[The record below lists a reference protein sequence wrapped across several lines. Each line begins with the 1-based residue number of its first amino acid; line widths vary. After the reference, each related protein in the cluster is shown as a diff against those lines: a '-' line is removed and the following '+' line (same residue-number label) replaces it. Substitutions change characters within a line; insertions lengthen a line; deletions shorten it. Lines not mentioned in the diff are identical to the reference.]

1 MSVFLLVCLIFLYHC
16 LFHVSFFPYLF
27 IARSFGQFVTERQ
40 SNLNCIY
47 LYFRLIDDLLLL
59 LRRGHAQELH
69 QYSQVKTNST
79 GRLMVYCCCCCL
91 PCTIVAIGHG
101 MLKKFWPFGTRL
113 RSTHFREFNY
123 LKLCR
128 PAYFIRTTQLL
139 PHPSH
144 GTYIRLYLRTCC
156 ARMKESCFFRRK

>member
-79 GRLMVYCCCCCL
+79 GRLMVYCIL
-91 PCTIVAIGHG
+91 NRLFTPIQ
-101 MLKKFWPFGTRL
+101 LKIYRQKLRKKYNNIFLVVFCSCENLAAFAGQSPF
-113 RSTHFREFNY
+113 S
-123 LKLCR
+123 
-128 PAYFIRTTQLL
+128 
-139 PHPSH
+139 S
-144 GTYIRLYLRTCC
+144 
-156 ARMKESCFFRRK
+156 